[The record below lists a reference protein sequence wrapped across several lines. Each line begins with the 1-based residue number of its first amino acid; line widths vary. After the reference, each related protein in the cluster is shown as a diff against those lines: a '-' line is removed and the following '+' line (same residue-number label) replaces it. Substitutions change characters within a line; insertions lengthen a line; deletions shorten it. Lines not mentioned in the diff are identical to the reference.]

1 MNKHIDLINESF
13 IRKYQKPLEEDAKS
27 NASMLKDEVYN
38 LFKRKGFDLSN
49 TYVKGYA
56 DGVVQYIND
65 VTEAGNDY
73 DVEEWYR
80 DTRMNYPEDLIT
92 LKHPEIIE
100 YPNITMWNYD
110 YDDIIAGIEYCK
122 ENGIDPK
129 SLTDSDF
136 EDIVIKAN
144 DIVESLKEE
153 SDEVEDI
160 EDDDDYDGWDRWDVD
175 SSRDDWDS
183 DEDYYTD
190 NFDESLNE
198 DYDDT
203 DLKEAIH
210 SINWYFHRDLKRF
223 LEMLAYNCPVGLERG
238 AELIVDIAEYLSD
251 LDESLKE
258 DYDDTIK
265 RLEKDIKSNLDSDQG
280 YKAYYELEKYIVDN
294 KLDNSILYDLAGDF
308 AYNDKLNNAVNELAK
323 ADGRMDLVSE
333 SLKEGLEFDVDK
345 YFDRMDINE
354 ASKYYGVSVEDISD
368 AIPEGYEDNYD
379 FICYLAA
386 KPEYDD
392 DLSSNGLSDLVLVQ
406 DKYTD
411 RVFPAQT
418 GERWMNDATGEI
430 LYSLNVDES
439 LKENKTD
446 MYKVLVNGK
455 AVWKNNAERSFTRKE
470 AEDYVKWH
478 EKNDAKTGKSNQY
491 EIKQS
496 YSYDPA
502 DVRYH
507 DYLQQRVGM
516 KPKKYHNESLNES
529 CEVTWQE
536 FGKDDRI
543 NNKRKTFKDKEAMQN
558 FIDKVTEKDNFY
570 RILATRCND

>member
-175 SSRDDWDS
+175 SSRDD
-183 DEDYYTD
+183 
-190 NFDESLNE
+190 
-198 DYDDT
+198 
-203 DLKEAIH
+203 
-210 SINWYFHRDLKRF
+210 
-223 LEMLAYNCPVGLERG
+223 
-238 AELIVDIAEYLSD
+238 
-251 LDESLKE
+251 
-258 DYDDTIK
+258 
-265 RLEKDIKSNLDSDQG
+265 
-280 YKAYYELEKYIVDN
+280 
-294 KLDNSILYDLAGDF
+294 
-308 AYNDKLNNAVNELAK
+308 
-323 ADGRMDLVSE
+323 
-333 SLKEGLEFDVDK
+333 
-345 YFDRMDINE
+345 
-354 ASKYYGVSVEDISD
+354 
-368 AIPEGYEDNYD
+368 
-379 FICYLAA
+379 
-386 KPEYDD
+386 
-392 DLSSNGLSDLVLVQ
+392 
-406 DKYTD
+406 
-411 RVFPAQT
+411 
-418 GERWMNDATGEI
+418 
-430 LYSLNVDES
+430 
-439 LKENKTD
+439 
-446 MYKVLVNGK
+446 
-455 AVWKNNAERSFTRKE
+455 
-470 AEDYVKWH
+470 
-478 EKNDAKTGKSNQY
+478 
-491 EIKQS
+491 
-496 YSYDPA
+496 
-502 DVRYH
+502 
-507 DYLQQRVGM
+507 
-516 KPKKYHNESLNES
+516 
-529 CEVTWQE
+529 
-536 FGKDDRI
+536 
-543 NNKRKTFKDKEAMQN
+543 
-558 FIDKVTEKDNFY
+558 
-570 RILATRCND
+570 